1 MNKLTALAVAAVAAF
16 ASSQSATAA
25 EVAGVFS
32 KGRVS
37 LVFTGG
43 TGYAFN
49 ESYLVLGLGASYY
62 VIDGLNVG
70 LSFESW
76 TGSDPKLYKVTPS
89 VQYVFYQIPKLNPY
103 IGVFYRRTY
112 IDNLPD
118 IDSAGARAG
127 IYFPVGRN
135 AYFGAGAVY
144 ESYIDCKQ
152 TVYTSCSDTY
162 PELSV
167 VISF

>member
-1 MNKLTALAVAAVAAF
+1 MNSHALRYLIDV
-16 ASSQSATAA
+16 SQGDHDREQADHPRRCRPRD
-25 EVAGVFS
+25 F
-32 KGRVS
+32 RVEPA
-37 LVFTGG
+37 G

-49 ESYLVLGLGASYY
+49 ESYLVLGLGVSYY
-62 VIDGLNVG
+62 LIDGLNVG
-70 LSFESW
+70 LSVESW

-103 IGVFYRRTY
+103 IGAFYRRTY
-112 IDNLPD
+112 VESLPD

-127 IYFPVGRN
+127 VYFPVGRN

-144 ESYIDCKQ
+144 ESYIDCKK